1 MLAIYRDM
9 ATRDRKN
16 VGPRTRS
23 IPAVTAADSW
33 HELDQVWQEA
43 FGEAWSSWRAGCW
56 GIGAVVTD
64 AHGTVVS
71 RGRNRILEPT
81 PTPGLLA
88 GTPLAH
94 AEMNALAALP
104 IGPATGY
111 RLHSTLEPCVMCAAA
126 IRLIGIPEVRYAGF
140 DPLFEGIHDHL
151 AEHPYGASRPCEQ
164 TGPMEGPIGR
174 FASLLPLT
182 FMAFWA
188 SDSRVFDLHRQVTP
202 DLAATAERVVHDGTL
217 GRGQRRRR
225 RRGRR
230 ARRPLAVAR
239 VTDRRQSPKPSGTTT
254 STPSR

>member
-1 MLAIYRDM
+1 MR
-9 ATRDRKN
+9 
-16 VGPRTRS
+16 
-23 IPAVTAADSW
+23 AAETW
-33 HELDQVWQEA
+33 HDLDGIWQEA
-43 FGEAWSSWRAGCW
+43 FTEAWTSWCAGCW

-64 AHGTVVS
+64 THGEVVS

-81 PTPGLLA
+81 PTLGVLA

-104 IGPATGY
+104 VGPAAGY

-164 TGPMEGPIGR
+164 VGPMEGPVGR

-188 SDSRVFDLHRQVTP
+188 GDSPVFDLHRRVTP
-202 DLAATAERVVHDGTL
+202 DLAATAERVVQDGTL
-217 GRGQRRRR
+217 AAVSADGG
-225 RRGRR
+225 GVVD
-230 ARRPLAVAR
+230 ALEAVWPSLA
-239 VTDRRQSPKPSGTTT
+239 
-254 STPSR
+254 